1 MDIAIP
7 LIMSFYVQIGAG
19 AGDADDSHN
28 NWVDGFSSYVKSLTS
43 NAEDRIVVVEAN
55 KLNLAALKSSWVDFP
70 NATVYQF
77 AICSKKHIIK
87 DTVKLFYSLDDGPYF
102 TLSST
107 FKNHVRKF
115 YNESSIRSFL
125 VPCLDI
131 NSFLKLSCQE
141 SRIELLA
148 IDIEGMDVLVLH
160 DLDLTQF
167 DIHKISF
174 EKSHGGNDLK
184 NLKEKLKSAGYCKSG
199 TGMDPHN
206 SDVLWTKPNN
216 FRERFVI
223 YVMNFKHNC
232 WEIQIP
238 ARHFLKT
245 KLNKLR
251 DNKR

>member
-1 MDIAIP
+1 MP
-7 LIMSFYVQIGAG
+7 FYVQIGAG
-19 AGDADDSHN
+19 AGDADTSHGD
-28 NWVDGFSSYVKSLTS
+28 WVDGFSSFVKNLVLNT
-43 NAEDRIVVVEAN
+43 EDRIILVEAHEH
-55 KLNLAALKSSWVDFP
+55 NLDVLKQSWVNFQ
-70 NATVYQF
+70 NVSVYQF
-77 AICSKKHIIK
+77 AICSKDYTTNETIEI
-87 DTVKLFYSLDDGPYF
+87 FYSLDDGPHF
-102 TLSST
+102 TISST
-107 FKNHVRKF
+107 SKKHVKKF
-115 YNESSIRSFL
+115 YKESSIRSFS

-131 NSFLKLSCQE
+131 NSFLKQACSGSQ
-141 SRIELLA
+141 IELLA
-148 IDIEGMDVLVLH
+148 IDIEGMDVPVLN

-199 TGMDPHN
+199 MGMDPHN

-223 YVMNFKHNC
+223 YVMNLMHNC